1 MMTIILLLVG
11 LATLV
16 ACGLGAVVVAVAVLI
31 WRTEHAARNA
41 DYEYDPEEDAEQG
54 IEDLEYFLEEVARN
68 EHDR

>member
-1 MMTIILLLVG
+1 MMTIILVLVG

-31 WRTEHAARNA
+31 WRIERAARDA
-41 DYEYDPEEDAEQG
+41 VYDVEEDAEQG

-68 EHDR
+68 DGHGI